1 MILLDW
7 VRAHNVAIKDGA
19 SCQERLWLFFVSQP
33 GAVFIVADLPS
44 LPYLYLEL
52 YGTLPYIPTYPLRTY
67 LVKFWILAPINRRG
81 FVCPKVKYLLY
92 IYLLSVTCISVDQA
106 SGT

>member
-7 VRAHNVAIKDGA
+7 VRAHHVAIKDGA

-52 YGTLPYIPTYPLRTY
+52 YGTLPYIPGKVLDFGAHQPSWLR
-67 LVKFWILAPINRRG
+67 VSQS
-81 FVCPKVKYLLY
+81 KVPPVH
-92 IYLLSVTCISVDQA
+92 IPP
-106 SGT
+106 